1 MLKPSKRK
9 PESQLRERQPRL
21 PLRKLK
27 KSAQPSVRKPS
38 EEPHS
43 SIEPRL
49 PQGSQLKL
57 PESPRRKTLTESLLR
72 KL

>member
-1 MLKPSKRK
+1 M
-9 PESQLRERQPRL
+9 

-27 KSAQPSVRKPS
+27 KSAQPSVKKPS

>member
-1 MLKPSKRK
+1 M
-9 PESQLRERQPRL
+9 

-27 KSAQPSVRKPS
+27 KSAQPSVKKPL